1 MFQKRIDYILKNSLD
16 EVNPDLKSKSSLLQL
31 YFFDLLIVQY
41 TLHTLYTTQKTQN
54 IVSKTYKLL
63 CIVIFED

>member
-54 IVSKTYKLL
+54 IVSKTYNLL